1 MKIFRL
7 GICLV
12 MGMLSALLQAAEP
25 VQPVRKTFR
34 ILHVMS
40 FDSPWRWTDG
50 QFSGFKAGLG
60 ADVQVE
66 YKVFQMNVKRNSTPQ
81 AKAGKGAEAR
91 ALIESWKPDLV
102 YGSDDDA
109 QDQVARYYANSK
121 IPFVFSGVNKNPA
134 SHGLQ
139 GARNVTG
146 VLEEE
151 HFVESVKLL
160 KSIVPSVR
168 RLAIIGDTA
177 PHWGAVIARIRASTS
192 QLPDVAIVTIDT
204 VENYEQFQRK
214 VGVEYPRIA
223 DAVLYLGNYTFK
235 DKKGETVPYQE
246 VQKWV
251 SLNSKL
257 PDISFW
263 IDRVFYGTLASV
275 TVSEY
280 QQGLAAGKL
289 ARAILIDGQRPD
301 ALPIKPTVL
310 GHPVISLARAKTLG
324 LQINSSLLLTAEV
337 VKNYEW
343 AEQKR

>member
-1 MKIFRL
+1 MKYCRF
-7 GICLV
+7 
-12 MGMLSALLQAAEP
+12 ALLLVFGLLAVVAQAAETSRP
-25 VQPVRKTFR
+25 AGKTFR

-50 QFSGFKAGLG
+50 QLSGFKVGLG
-60 ADVQVE
+60 QDVPVE
-66 YKVFQMNVKRNSTPQ
+66 YKVFQMDVKRNSSPQ

-109 QDQVARYYANSK
+109 QDQVVRHYANSK
-121 IPFVFSGVNKNPA
+121 IPFVFSGVNKDPA

-160 KSIVPSVR
+160 KSIVPTVR
-168 RLAIIGDTA
+168 RLVVVCDTA
-177 PHWGAVIARIRASTS
+177 SHWGAVIARIRERAD
-192 QLPDVAIVTIDT
+192 QLPGVTIVAVDII
-204 VENYEQFQRK
+204 ESYEVFQRK
-214 VGVEYPRIA
+214 VGSEYPRIA
-223 DAVLYLGNYTFK
+223 DAVLYLGNYLFK
-235 DKKGETVPYQE
+235 DKKGQTVPYQD

-289 ARAILIDGQRPD
+289 ARAILVDGRSPD
-301 ALPIKPTVL
+301 SLPIKPTMI
-310 GHPVISLARAKTLG
+310 GHPVISLARAKSLG
-324 LQINSSLLLTAEV
+324 LQLNSSFLLTAEV

-343 AEQKR
+343 AGPKQ